1 MMNILKAV
9 LLGSLRIMLMASLKA
24 GLCIYAF
31 FLTDTSLASAG
42 DHYAD
47 YAVQDGHRDMGGDSD
62 SRAAGMSEAH

>member
-1 MMNILKAV
+1 
-9 LLGSLRIMLMASLKA
+9 MASLKA